1 MSRSENKMLS
11 SRNLNDKTNRS
22 RLLHFPKPSCKICFG
37 HLKFD
42 EEINISLSDIK
53 CNLAGFFI
61 DKQNLNPCS
70 VVQCCFNNRIWAI
83 SGSAITFCFA
93 TSGFAMLCCAMLG
106 PAMLRYACY
115 ASLCYA

>member
-22 RLLHFPKPSCKICFG
+22 RLLHFLKPSCKICFG

-70 VVQCCFNNRIWAI
+70 VVQCCNNRIWAI
-83 SGSAITFCFA
+83 LGSAIMFCFA

-106 PAMLRYACY
+106 AAMLRYACY